1 MVKVAMEDEIPLI
14 QRNELKS
21 RSGAKSRDEP
31 KSVIPPKIE
40 QITHQVQIDDS
51 LQSLSLKYGCTPAEI
66 KQLNNLF
73 SDVDLHT
80 CTAILVPDRKVVAV
94 GKLIDIPPP
103 TSIETTKNDSETSST
118 GDADAA
124 TRALLERIDLS
135 NKDLVSK
142 VSSIGSTQEPSEEE
156 LLLENENKL
165 SEFLGNMPPIVDLKN
180 MQRFQRENEYRQWIG
195 LGLCVVVTLIGFP
208 LLMYYYATHHQGS
221 LIP

>member
-1 MVKVAMEDEIPLI
+1 MEDEIPLI

-80 CTAILVPDRKVVAV
+80 CTAISIPDRKVVAV
-94 GKLIDIPPP
+94 GKLIDIPNA
-103 TSIETTKNDSETSST
+103 SIETTKNDSETSST

-124 TRALLERIDLS
+124 TKALLERIDLS

>member
-1 MVKVAMEDEIPLI
+1 MEDEIPLI

-21 RSGAKSRDEP
+21 RSGAKSRDE
-31 KSVIPPKIE
+31 SVIPPKIE

-80 CTAILVPDRKVVAV
+80 CTAILVPDRKVIAV
-94 GKLIDIPPP
+94 GKLIDIPPQ

-142 VSSIGSTQEPSEEE
+142 VSSIGSAQEPSEEE

>member
-1 MVKVAMEDEIPLI
+1 MEDEIPLI
-14 QRNELKS
+14 ERNELKS
-21 RSGAKSRDEP
+21 RSGAKSRDGP
-31 KSVIPPKIE
+31 KSLPPKIE

-80 CTAILVPDRKVVAV
+80 CTTISVPDRKVIAV
-94 GKLIDIPPP
+94 GKLIDIP
-103 TSIETTKNDSETSST
+103 TSSIEPTKNDSETSST

-124 TRALLERIDLS
+124 TKALLERIDLS

>member
-1 MVKVAMEDEIPLI
+1 MEDEIPLI

-21 RSGAKSRDEP
+21 RSGAKIGRDEP

-80 CTAILVPDRKVVAV
+80 CTAISIPDRKVIAV
-94 GKLIDIPPP
+94 GKLIDIPTPT

-156 LLLENENKL
+156 LLLENEHKL

>member
-14 QRNELKS
+14 ERNELKS
-21 RSGAKSRDEP
+21 RGGAKSRDGP
-31 KSVIPPKIE
+31 KSGIIPPKIE

-80 CTAILVPDRKVVAV
+80 CTAISIPDRKVVAV
-94 GKLIDIPPP
+94 GKLIDIPNA
-103 TSIETTKNDSETSST
+103 SIETTKNDSETSST

-124 TRALLERIDLS
+124 TKALLERIDLS